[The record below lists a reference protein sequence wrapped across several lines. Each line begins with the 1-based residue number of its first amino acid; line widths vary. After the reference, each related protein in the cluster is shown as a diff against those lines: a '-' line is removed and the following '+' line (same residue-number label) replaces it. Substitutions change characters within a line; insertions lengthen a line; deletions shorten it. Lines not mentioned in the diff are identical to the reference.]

1 MSVFANCDHFWQ
13 AASKPLAAT
22 EKHPFLL
29 QMLDSSLPIPSFK
42 HYVVQDAMYLTEFAR
57 CLRILSVKSPESL
70 KKRFEDFA
78 VGAEEAEMSLHKGYF
93 DVWKIKP
100 IIGVQ
105 NNEAEADAEKVDFAP
120 TTLMYTSWMLG
131 ICSAEDFAYG
141 VASLLACFWVYQYM
155 GEVMLKERQRQR
167 DAGTYKVNEVYDKWI
182 DMYGSEEFEKEVVD
196 YKTIAETC
204 AEGLDE
210 QGKKKMEDIFVRGCV
225 LEYMFWTSS
234 LELSK
239 FPEFE

>member
-1 MSVFANCDHFWQ
+1 
-13 AASKPLAAT
+13 
-22 EKHPFLL
+22 
-29 QMLDSSLPIPSFK
+29 
-42 HYVVQDAMYLTEFAR
+42 
-57 CLRILSVKSPESL
+57 
-70 KKRFEDFA
+70 
-78 VGAEEAEMSLHKGYF
+78 
-93 DVWKIKP
+93 
-100 IIGVQ
+100 
-105 NNEAEADAEKVDFAP
+105 
-120 TTLMYTSWMLG
+120 MYTSWMLG

-167 DAGTYKVNEVYDKWI
+167 DAGTYKENEVYDKWI
-182 DMYGSEEFEKEVVD
+182 DMYGGEEFEKEVVD

>member
-22 EKHPFLL
+22 EKVTPCWRVSCRVALVALYPGSPVPPSQHPFLL

-105 NNEAEADAEKVDFAP
+105 NNEAEADAEKV
-120 TTLMYTSWMLG
+120 S
-131 ICSAEDFAYG
+131 
-141 VASLLACFWVYQYM
+141 
-155 GEVMLKERQRQR
+155 
-167 DAGTYKVNEVYDKWI
+167 
-182 DMYGSEEFEKEVVD
+182 
-196 YKTIAETC
+196 
-204 AEGLDE
+204 
-210 QGKKKMEDIFVRGCV
+210 
-225 LEYMFWTSS
+225 
-234 LELSK
+234 
-239 FPEFE
+239 